1 MHVQGATAGACWA
14 QAVLMLALLLTAC
27 KSPCRVLLL
36 GNAEFKPG
44 PGQGCWDRP
53 ERPAMAGAALGA
65 AQCPW
70 SGCNAQEHGM
80 VRGRDMGM
88 TLLSP

>member
-1 MHVQGATAGACWA
+1 
-14 QAVLMLALLLTAC
+14 MLALLLTAC
-27 KSPCRVLLL
+27 TSPCRVLLL

-65 AQCPW
+65 AQ
-70 SGCNAQEHGM
+70 EHGM
-80 VRGRDMGM
+80 VRGRDVGM